1 MSKRKMSIQEAEE
14 IIYAYSCCR
23 IGKCEICPLAGDPY
37 SNVCSRERLR
47 KIEEAV
53 RTINEAGK
61 IKVSIGRLHAS
72 VSYRR

>member
-14 IIYAYSCCR
+14 IIYACSCCR

-47 KIEEAV
+47 SWIQEKVAV
-53 RTINEAGK
+53 CGAGK
-61 IKVSIGRLHAS
+61 EAEDDG
-72 VSYRR
+72 